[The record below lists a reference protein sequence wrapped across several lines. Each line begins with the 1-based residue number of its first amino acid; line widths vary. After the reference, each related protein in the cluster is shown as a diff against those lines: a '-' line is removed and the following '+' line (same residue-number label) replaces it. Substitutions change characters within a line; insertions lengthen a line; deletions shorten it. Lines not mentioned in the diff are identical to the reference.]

1 MKIRNMAYILAA
13 AGLVWAFSSCDEH
26 RETRTETRTIDA
38 GGATSATVSVRMGA
52 GELRLSGGAP
62 SLMEAEFTT
71 NLKRWVPEIEYR
83 VVGERGRLMVRQR
96 KGHSFFI
103 GHRRND
109 WDIRLAKS
117 LPIDLELK
125 LGAGESRLDLRDVDL
140 ASLEVDMGVGELNLD
155 LTGARTRDLEVR
167 VHGGIGSARITLPR
181 DVGVRVDVDGGLGS
195 VSAPG
200 FVKDGRR
207 YVNSAFGRTVEGRT
221 AVTIRVKVEAGIGS
235 VELREE

>member
-26 RETRTETRTIDA
+26 RETRAETRTIDA
-38 GGATSATVSVRMGA
+38 GGAASATVSVRMGA
-52 GELRLSGGAP
+52 GKLRLSGGAS

-96 KGHSFFI
+96 KGRRFFI

-109 WDIRLAKS
+109 WDIRLARS
-117 LPIDLELK
+117 LPIDLDLK
-125 LGAGESRLDLRDVDL
+125 LGVGESRLDLRGVDL
-140 ASLEVDMGVGELNLD
+140 ASLDVDMGVGELRLD
-155 LTGARTRDLEVR
+155 LTGPRTRDLEVR
-167 VHGGIGSARITLPR
+167 VNGGIGSARITLPR
-181 DVGVRVDVDGGLGS
+181 DVGVRVEVDGGLGS

-200 FVKDGRR
+200 FTKDGHR
-207 YVNSAFGRTVEGRT
+207 YVNGAFGRTAEGRT
-221 AVTIRVKVEAGIGS
+221 AVAIRVKVDAGIGS
-235 VELREE
+235 IELREE